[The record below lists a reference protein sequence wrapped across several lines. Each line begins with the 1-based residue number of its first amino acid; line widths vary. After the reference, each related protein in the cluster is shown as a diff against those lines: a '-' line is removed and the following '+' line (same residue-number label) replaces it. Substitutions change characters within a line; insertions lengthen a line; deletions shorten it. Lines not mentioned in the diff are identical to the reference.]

1 MKKPE
6 PGEKTEFYVLELSM
20 TSPNGDVVSET
31 LHLGRL
37 FVEMAYQPKNILT
50 SSVLELSQY
59 VNNEIE
65 ERFKA
70 GGF

>member
-1 MKKPE
+1 MQRPE
-6 PGEKTEFYVLELSM
+6 PDKKAEFYVLELKL

-31 LHLGRL
+31 LHLGRY

-65 ERFKA
+65 ERFKT
-70 GGF
+70 GVF

>member
-1 MKKPE
+1 MQRPE
-6 PGEKTEFYVLELSM
+6 PTRKLEFYVLELKL

-31 LHLGRL
+31 LHLGRH
-37 FVEMAYQPKNILT
+37 FVEMAHQPKNILT

>member
-1 MKKPE
+1 MQRPE
-6 PGEKTEFYVLELSM
+6 PDEKAEFYVLELKL
-20 TSPNGDVVSET
+20 TSPSGDVVSET
-31 LHLGRL
+31 LHLGRY

-65 ERFKA
+65 ERFTN

>member
-1 MKKPE
+1 MQSPE
-6 PGEKTEFYVLELSM
+6 PGEKTEFYVLELRM

-31 LHLGRL
+31 LHLGRY
-37 FVEMAYQPKNILT
+37 FVEMANQPMNILKG
-50 SSVLELSQY
+50 SVLELSQH

-65 ERFKA
+65 ERFKT